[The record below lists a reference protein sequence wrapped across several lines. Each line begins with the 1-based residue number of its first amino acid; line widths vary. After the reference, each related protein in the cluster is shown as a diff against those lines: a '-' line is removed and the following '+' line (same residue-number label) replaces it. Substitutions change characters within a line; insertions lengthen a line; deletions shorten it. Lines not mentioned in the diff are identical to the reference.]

1 VLRRDGCCQVC
12 LTQTRLVV
20 PHRRPGCNRPAL
32 QITLCLRCHVRVHR
46 RRQLP
51 GFYCDLFFRL
61 WRELH
66 PATPAQLRLPLAA

>member
-1 VLRRDGCCQVC
+1 MPLFPPPLPKQPAWWRRSCGSAELIADGFC
-12 LTQTRLVV
+12 
-20 PHRRPGCNRPAL
+20 RRRYD
-32 QITLCLRCHVRVHR
+32 R